1 MAPPDV
7 DAETLRALAKTLHTR
22 ARDLEYVGNQL
33 VHKSG
38 SAHWTCAKADRYR
51 GAMEARRTETH
62 RVARDLN
69 ELAHWVLAQAQ
80 AAEDA
85 AANPST

>member
-1 MAPPDV
+1 MALPDV
-7 DAETLRALAKTLHTR
+7 DAETLRAVAKTLHTR

-51 GAMEARRTETH
+51 GAMDARKTETH
-62 RVARDLN
+62 RLAKELN

-80 AAEDA
+80 AAEADT
-85 AANPST
+85 PDPGV

>member
-1 MAPPDV
+1 MPT
-7 DAETLRALAKTLHTR
+7 DAETLRELAKTLHSR
-22 ARDLEYVGNQL
+22 ARDLEYVGDQL
-33 VHKSG
+33 RYKSS

-51 GAMEARRTETH
+51 GAMDARRTETH
-62 RVARDLN
+62 SLAKDLN

-85 AANPST
+85 VVPKA